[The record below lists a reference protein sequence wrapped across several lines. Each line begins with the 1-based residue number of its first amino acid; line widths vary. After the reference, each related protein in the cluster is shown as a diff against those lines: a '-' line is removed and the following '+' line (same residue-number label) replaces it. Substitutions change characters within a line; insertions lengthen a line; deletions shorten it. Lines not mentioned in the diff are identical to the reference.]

1 MLKIGVTGGLACG
14 KTTVSEAFA
23 RLGVP
28 VIDTDEIS
36 RELTSIGGAAL
47 PAIREGFGDEFFL
60 PDGRLDRAAL
70 RARILADA
78 AAKRFLEDILHPG
91 IHGEVERRLALVQAP
106 YVLVI
111 IPLLVETGAYDRL
124 LDLVLAVDCSEET
137 QLHRALARSGW
148 SEAEVRA
155 MMARQASR
163 AQRRAR
169 ADDVLDTDCDLAELN
184 VRVATLDQ
192 KYRRLA
198 DQAL

>member
-36 RELTSIGGAAL
+36 RELTSTEGAAL
-47 PAIREGFGDEFFL
+47 PAIREGFGEAVFL
-60 PDGRLDRAAL
+60 PDGRLDRVAL

-78 AAKRFLEDILHPG
+78 AAKRCLEDILHPG
-91 IHGEVERRLALVQAP
+91 IHSEVERRLALVQAP

-124 LDLVLAVDCSEET
+124 LDLVLTVDCSEET
-137 QLHRALARSGW
+137 QLHRALARSDW
-148 SEAEVRA
+148 SETEVRA
-155 MMARQASR
+155 MMASQASR

-184 VRVATLDQ
+184 VRVAALDQ